1 MMPRPKARGP
11 GNMVRTVPV
20 ADLVE
25 DLAQVRRELK
35 VDAVAILT
43 GPRNWT
49 YMRRDPE
56 FAKHSAW
63 WPGDEETFAGVS
75 VVVSRWAD
83 VPRVM
88 ATQQDLE
95 AALLGDEG

>member
-11 GNMVRTVPV
+11 GNVVRTVP
-20 ADLVE
+20 AAQLAQ
-25 DLAQVRRELK
+25 DLADVRRELK

-49 YMRRDPE
+49 HMRRDPD
-56 FAKHSAW
+56 FARHSEW
-63 WPGDEETFAGVS
+63 WPGNEETFCGVA
-75 VVVSRWAD
+75 VVISRWAD
-83 VPRVM
+83 APKVM

-95 AALLGDEG
+95 AALLGREQ